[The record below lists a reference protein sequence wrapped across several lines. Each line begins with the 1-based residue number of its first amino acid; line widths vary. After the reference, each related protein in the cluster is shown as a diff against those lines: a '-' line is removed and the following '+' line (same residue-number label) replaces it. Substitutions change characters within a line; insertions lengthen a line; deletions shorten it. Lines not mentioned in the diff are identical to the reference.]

1 MILNLQKWM
10 NKLLNKKLLQ
20 SYNKP
25 SQKNSS
31 KILNFRTAQKRSRR
45 RNTCINFLAT
55 SDLSYL
61 VNTADL
67 FTGGNW
73 KISTLIVIMKAQAS
87 LCLKSKTVTASVA
100 TLKLSGSQMIAV
112 SGSVIVM
119 QCCLTCLNNV
129 NSLAQE
135 MAKRYTAI
143 VAEGLITVTM
153 S

>member
-1 MILNLQKWM
+1 MKLNLQKWI

-67 FTGGNW
+67 LTGGNW

-100 TLKLSGSQMIAV
+100 TLKLSGSQMMTV
-112 SGSVIVM
+112 SALMIVIR
-119 QCCLTCLNNV
+119 CCSTCLNNV
-129 NSLAQE
+129 TSLAQD

-143 VAEGLITVTM
+143 VAVDLIMVTM